1 MDLRKTILL
10 LIIGIT
16 GLYSN
21 GSEITPA
28 DGISLNYTQIL
39 FEVPQMKG
47 ASKYIFVFKT
57 CNMRSDSCTPIKVIK
72 NKHRAF
78 IADGIFNF
86 GQNYSWY
93 YEAYKGGK
101 KLYASQEFR
110 FSITTSN
117 LLDTSLQK
125 IVWKKKSNK
134 RRKGILFIDGLKL
147 AINMQGKPVYYL
159 NYEQDHTV
167 RDINLTNQGT
177 ITMLDN
183 RNSIAKEMLLNGEVV
198 WMGPSTDQNE
208 QNNEHYHHEF
218 EKLKN
223 GHYIVA
229 GKKKVE
235 LVEDAEL
242 LDKVPISTLCETIIE
257 YDKDGEEVWRFNILP
272 ELKKQFDIQPDM
284 YIFNPNRLG
293 HLNGIAVDEAKN
305 LVYASFKTFNTVM
318 KIDKKTK
325 TILYMY
331 GAKKINFSDSME
343 SALNFSQQHCP
354 VLLRNGHLMIFN
366 NGTQKTGSGWVELKT
381 GDEINKTNEVVDSFY
396 FRRILSK
403 DFYTPQMGSVQEM
416 PKGDILV
423 GMGNQSHFFEMKKKG
438 KLNFH
443 AYTFYNDGWSK
454 HKTYWRPLVN
464 YRVFYYTSLYQ
475 YHVIADTITNQSGE
489 LEIKVTNIGTCEDF
503 YSIEKEGTTYPLMSF
518 TLAPNKSY
526 TYKFGRNTQQT
537 LILKSGMSGKEI
549 LFKY

>member
-1 MDLRKTILL
+1 MGLRKTILL
-10 LIIGIT
+10 LITVIT
-16 GLYSN
+16 GLYSS
-21 GSEITPA
+21 GGEITPS

-39 FEVPQMKG
+39 FEVPQVKG

-57 CNMRSDSCTPIKVIK
+57 CNMRSDSCSPLKVIK
-72 NKHRAF
+72 SKHRAF
-78 IADGIFNF
+78 IADGLFHF

-101 KLYASQEFR
+101 KLYASQVFG
-110 FSITTSN
+110 FSVTTSN

-125 IVWKKKSNK
+125 IVWNKKNNK
-134 RRKGILFIDGLKL
+134 KRKGILFIDGLKL

-177 ITMLDN
+177 ITLLDN

-208 QNNEHYHHEF
+208 HNNEHYHHEF

-235 LVEDAEL
+235 LVNDAEL

-284 YIFNPNRLG
+284 HIFNPNRLG
-293 HLNGIAVDEAKN
+293 HLNGIAVDEGKN

-318 KIDKKTK
+318 KIDKKNK
-325 TILYMY
+325 TIMYMY

-343 SALNFSQQHCP
+343 SALSFSQQHCP
-354 VLLRNGHLMIFN
+354 VLLRNGNLMIFN
-366 NGTQKTGSGWVELKT
+366 NGTHKTGSGWVELKT
-381 GDEINKTNEVVDSFY
+381 GDDINKTNEVVDSFY

-416 PKGDILV
+416 RNGDILV
-423 GMGNQSHFFEMKKKG
+423 GMGNQSHFLEMKRGG

-443 AYTFYNDGWSK
+443 AHTFYNDGWRK
-454 HKTYWRPLVN
+454 HHSHWRPLVN

-475 YHVIADTITNQSGE
+475 YHVIADTITNKEGE
-489 LEIKVTNIGTCEDF
+489 IEIRVTNIGTNEDI
-503 YSIEKEGTTYPLMSF
+503 YTIANEGAANTLISF
-518 TLAPNKSY
+518 TLAANKSY
-526 TYKFGRNTQQT
+526 TYTVGLKARQT
-537 LILKSGMSGKEI
+537 LILKSERSGKEI
-549 LFKY
+549 LLKY